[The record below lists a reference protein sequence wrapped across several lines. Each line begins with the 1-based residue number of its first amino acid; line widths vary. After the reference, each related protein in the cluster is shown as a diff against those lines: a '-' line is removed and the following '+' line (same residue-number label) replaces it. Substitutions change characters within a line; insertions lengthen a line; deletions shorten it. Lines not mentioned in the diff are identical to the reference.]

1 MSGPT
6 PEIHT
11 LNNGIRVVVEPM
23 PGAQSLVVAFRF
35 AFGAKD
41 DPSDRLGLT
50 RIAEDVLFKGTPDRD
65 ARAIFDAFDG
75 LGIRRSSSTSVEH
88 TSFVAQV
95 LPDKVKPALELY
107 AELFRSASFPD
118 NEVEIAKIITL
129 EELKRLEDNPIQ
141 QAIYTTLRSGAWARR
156 WAESPW
162 ANPIPSLPS
171 RLRRCVAIGMGIA
184 SHPICSLAWQA
195 VWLPTPAMEAIGDVF
210 GGWAGASSRSSKTPC
225 HLCCRPQC
233 TLRKAL
239 GTSPYLP
246 ALSQRSKGHALYYAG
261 QLAIAILSGGG
272 SSRLFTE
279 VREKRGLAY
288 SVSAFYQAY
297 RSGGLMTVYAGTKR
311 TAPKETLDVCLSEL
325 VRLGKDITA
334 EELERA
340 KTVLKGHLFTLGDL
354 PEAGPRASSRAS
366 SSKAACE
373 PLTKLPPTLTPSRWI
388 RFRNTPKHFPPN
400 TEHSAGFRPS
410 PPRQKLIA
418 KAVGNQWSAKR
429 TTRWSW
435 ANR

>member
-141 QAIYTTLRSGAWARR
+141 QAIYTTYEAGLGSPMGRIPLGEPDTVSAIAPAEVRR
-156 WAESPW
+156 HWDGHCK
-162 ANPIPSLPS
+162 PSNL
-171 RLRRCVAIGMGIA
+171 LIGVAGGLA
-184 SHPICSLAWQA
+184 SD
-195 VWLPTPAMEAIGDVF
+195 PAMEAIGDVF
-210 GGWAGASSRSSKTPC
+210 GGWAGASSAHQKPHAICVADRNVHCEKPSEQAHICLLSRSVP
-225 HLCCRPQC
+225 
-233 TLRKAL
+233 
-239 GTSPYLP
+239 
-246 ALSQRSKGHALYYAG
+246 KGHALYYAG

-297 RSGGLMTVYAGTKR
+297 RSGGLMAVYAGTKADR
-311 TAPKETLDVCLSEL
+311 AQETLDVCLSEL
-325 VRLGKDITA
+325 VRLGKDVTA

-354 PEAGPRASSRAS
+354 PGGRAAGLVEGFFLEGRVRTIDEIAAHIDAVTLDQISQYTETFPPTPSTVLVLGPR
-366 SSKAACE
+366 
-373 PLTKLPPTLTPSRWI
+373 PLDK
-388 RFRNTPKHFPPN
+388 N
-400 TEHSAGFRPS
+400 
-410 PPRQKLIA
+410 
-418 KAVGNQWSAKR
+418 
-429 TTRWSW
+429 
-435 ANR
+435 